1 MSKSLLRTAVP
12 SSRLSRRGILAA
24 FTAAALIGSLAA
36 CTPSPT
42 TAETNEEVAV
52 VDGGELVIGAEQEPD
67 CADWIATCGGSIW
80 GTYVMQIPTMPSVF
94 QTRLVDDEWV
104 PVPSDLVTGE
114 PTAEVAEDGTQT
126 VTYEINPDAVWSDGE
141 PITSADFAYTAL
153 QIRDGD
159 DIFDKTGY
167 DRITAVDVSDPQ
179 KAVVTLDSAFAGWR
193 TLFSVYGIM
202 PAHILEGQD
211 RNAMMADG
219 YDFSGGPWKIEKWTR
234 GTSVT
239 LVPNENYW
247 GEKPHLD
254 KVTFLFLPDTTAA
267 FQALKSGQVSVLAPT
282 PQLDALSQIEA
293 GLPGVKSQVDAR
305 SGNLEAIWLNN
316 AVAPFDSVAVRQ
328 ALAYSIDR
336 DAIVKRLFGSLGIDK
351 AQQSFNSPMV
361 APFASDD
368 FSQYTLDLDKVDELM
383 EGDGWKKN
391 GDGVWA
397 KGGET
402 ATFSIKTL
410 AGNKRRDL
418 TVQVLQSQLAD
429 AGFEMTIDQVT
440 PADLFG
446 TIAPE
451 GDFQAGIWALVD
463 TFPDP
468 TLSATFS
475 SVNIPSEANG
485 FSGINFY
492 RANIPGLDDLLTQVD
507 SEIDTD
513 ARIAASHEGDALIA
527 ENVPSLPLDA
537 VPNVLLWSEKVGG
550 PLQINPIEGPFW
562 NLAEWGLAG

>member
-1 MSKSLLRTAVP
+1 MSKSRLRTAVP
-12 SSRLSRRGILAA
+12 ASRRAVIAA
-24 FTAAALIGSLAA
+24 LTAAALVGSLAA
-36 CTPSPT
+36 CTSSSTTPEPSD
-42 TAETNEEVAV
+42 VAV
-52 VDGGELVIGAEQEPD
+52 VDGGEIVIGAEQEPD
-67 CADWIATCGGSIW
+67 CTDWIATCAGSIW

-94 QTRLVDDEWV
+94 QTRLVDDEWQ
-104 PVPSDLVTGE
+104 PAPSDLVTGE
-114 PTAEVAEDGTQT
+114 PEVVVGDDGTQT
-126 VTYEINPDAVWSDGE
+126 ITYSINPDAVWSDGE

-167 DRITAVDVSDPQ
+167 DRITAVDSSDPAT
-179 KAVVTLDSAFAGWR
+179 AVVTLSSAYAGWR
-193 TLFSVYGIM
+193 TLFSVYGVM
-202 PAHILEGQD
+202 PSHLLEGQD
-211 RNAMMADG
+211 RAAIMADG

-282 PQLDALSQIEA
+282 PQLDALNQIEA
-293 GLPGVKSQVDAR
+293 GLPGIRSQVDAR

-336 DAIVKRLFGSLGIDK
+336 DAIVKRLFGSLGIDE

-361 APFASDD
+361 APFAADD
-368 FSQYTLDLDKVDELM
+368 FSQYSLDLDKVDELM
-383 EGDGWKKN
+383 QGDGWSKN

-468 TLSATFS
+468 TLSSTFS
-475 SVNIPSEANG
+475 SVNIPSDANG

-492 RANIPGLDDLLTQVD
+492 RTDIEGLDDLLAQVD
-507 SEIDTD
+507 TEVDQD
-513 ARIAASHEGDALIA
+513 ARVAASQEADALIA
-527 ENVPSLPLDA
+527 ENVPSLPLDV

>member
-12 SSRLSRRGILAA
+12 SSRRGLFAA
-24 FTAAALIGSLAA
+24 VTTVALIASLAA
-36 CTPSPT
+36 CTSSPT
-42 TAETNEEVAV
+42 TPEPSDVAI
-52 VDGGELVIGAEQEPD
+52 VDGGEIVIGAEQEPD
-67 CADWIATCGGSIW
+67 CTDWIATCGGSIW

-94 QTRLVDDEWV
+94 QTRLVDDEWQ
-104 PVPSDLVTGE
+104 PVASDLVTEE
-114 PTAEVAEDGTQT
+114 PTAEVAADGTQT
-126 VTYEINPDAVWSDGE
+126 ITYTINPDAVWSDGE
-141 PITSADFAYTAL
+141 PITSTDFEYTAL

-167 DRITAVDVSDPQ
+167 DRITAVDTSDP
-179 KAVVTLDSAFAGWR
+179 KTVTVTLDSTYAGWR
-193 TLFSVYGIM
+193 TLFSVYGVM
-202 PAHILEGQD
+202 PAHLLEGQD
-211 RNAMMADG
+211 RGAIMADG
-219 YDFSGGPWKIEKWTR
+219 YEFSGGPWKIEKWTR

-247 GEKPHLD
+247 GEKPRLD

-267 FQALKSGQVSVLAPT
+267 FQALKSGQVSALYPS
-282 PQLDALSQIEA
+282 PQLDALTQIEA
-293 GLPGVKSQVDAR
+293 GLPGIQSQVDAR

-316 AVAPFDSVAVRQ
+316 DAAPFDSVAVRQ

-336 DAIVKRLFGSLGIDK
+336 DAIVNRLFGSLGIDK

-368 FSQYTLDLDKVDELM
+368 FAQYTLDLDKVDELM
-383 EGDGWKKN
+383 EGDGWSKN
-391 GDGVWA
+391 SDGVWA

-402 ATFSIKTL
+402 AEFSIKTL

-429 AGFEMTIDQVT
+429 AGFTMTIDQVT

-451 GDFQAGIWALVD
+451 GDFQAGLWALVD
-463 TFPDP
+463 TFADP

-475 SVNIPSEANG
+475 SVNIPSDANG

-492 RANIPGLDDLLTQVD
+492 RASVPGLDELLGQVD
-507 SEIDTD
+507 NEIDTD
-513 ARIAASHEGDALIA
+513 ARIEVSHEADALIA
-527 ENVPSLPLDA
+527 ENVPSLPLDT
-537 VPNVLLWSEKVGG
+537 VPNVLLWSDTVGG
-550 PLQINPIEGPFW
+550 PLQINPMEGPFW

>member
-12 SSRLSRRGILAA
+12 SSRRVVIAA
-24 FTAAALIGSLAA
+24 LTAAALIGSLAA
-36 CTPSPT
+36 CSPSSSTPD
-42 TAETNEEVAV
+42 ANEEVAV

-67 CADWIATCGGSIW
+67 CTDWIATCGGSIW
-80 GTYVMQIPTMPSVF
+80 GTWIMQIPTLPGVF
-94 QTRLVDDEWV
+94 ETRQVDDEWV
-104 PVPSDLVTGE
+104 PQPSDLVTGE
-114 PTAEVAEDGTQT
+114 PVTEVADDGTQT
-126 VTYEINPDAVWSDGE
+126 ITYSINPDAVWSDGE
-141 PITSADFAYTAL
+141 PITSADFEYTAL

-167 DRITAVDVSDPQ
+167 DRISAIDASDP
-179 KAVVTLDSAFAGWR
+179 KTVTVTLASAYAGWR
-193 TLFSVYGIM
+193 TLFSVYGVM
-202 PAHILEGQD
+202 PAHLLEGQD
-211 RNAMMADG
+211 RASIMADG
-219 YDFSGGPWKIEKWTR
+219 YEFSGGPWKIEKWTR

-267 FQALKSGQVSVLAPT
+267 FQALKSGQINVLYPS
-282 PQLDALSQIEA
+282 PQLDALTQIDA
-293 GLPGVKSQVDAR
+293 GLPGITSQVDAR
-305 SGNLEAIWLNN
+305 TGNLEAIWLNN
-316 AVAPFDSVAVRQ
+316 AAAPFDSVAVRQ

-336 DAIVKRLFGSLGIDK
+336 DAIVKRLFGSLGIDQ
-351 AQQSFNSPMV
+351 AQQSFNSPIV
-361 APFASDD
+361 SPFAADD
-368 FSQYTLDLDKVDELM
+368 FSQYSLDLDKVDELM
-383 EGDGWKKN
+383 EGDGWAKDS
-391 GDGVWA
+391 DGVWA
-397 KGGET
+397 KAGET

-451 GDFQAGIWALVD
+451 GDFQAGLWTLVD
-463 TFPDP
+463 TFADP
-468 TLSATFS
+468 TLSSTFS
-475 SVNIPSEANG
+475 SANIPSEANG

-492 RANIPGLDDLLTQVD
+492 RTSIPGLDELLGQVD
-507 SEIDTD
+507 SEIDPD
-513 ARIAASHEGDALIA
+513 ARAAASHEADALIA

-537 VPNVLLWSEKVGG
+537 VPNVLLWSDKVGG
-550 PLQINPIEGPFW
+550 PLQINPVEGPFW

>member
-1 MSKSLLRTAVP
+1 MSKSPLRTVVP
-12 SSRLSRRGILAA
+12 SSRRVLV
-24 FTAAALIGSLAA
+24 AALAVTALVGSLTA
-36 CTPSPT
+36 CTTSNSTPEPSD
-42 TAETNEEVAV
+42 VAV

-67 CADWIATCGGSIW
+67 CADWIATCAGSIW
-80 GTYVMQIPTMPSVF
+80 GSYIMQTPTLPGVF
-94 QTRLVDDEWV
+94 QTRQVDEEWV
-104 PVPSDLVTGE
+104 PVPSDLVTEE
-114 PTAEVAEDGTQT
+114 PVAEVADDGTQT
-126 VTYEINPDAVWSDGE
+126 ITYSINPDAVWSDGE
-141 PITSADFAYTAL
+141 PITSADFEYTAL

-167 DRITAVDVSDPQ
+167 DRIASIDASDPQ
-179 KAVVTLDSAFAGWR
+179 KVVVNLSSAYAGWR
-193 TLFSVYGIM
+193 TLFSVYGLM
-202 PAHILEGQD
+202 PAHLLDGKD
-211 RNAMMADG
+211 RSALMSDG

-267 FQALKSGQVSVLAPT
+267 FQALKSGQVSALYPS
-282 PQLDALSQIEA
+282 PQLDALTQIEA
-293 GLPGVKSQVDAR
+293 GLPGIKSQVDAR

-316 AVAPFDSVAVRQ
+316 AVAPFDSVPVRQ

-351 AQQSFNSPMV
+351 AQQSFNTPMV
-361 APFASDD
+361 APFAADD
-368 FSQYTLDLDKVDELM
+368 FSEYTLDLDKVDELM
-383 EGDGWKKN
+383 KSDGWAKN
-391 GDGVWA
+391 SDGVWA

-418 TVQVLQSQLAD
+418 TVQVLQSQLKD

-446 TIAPE
+446 TIAPQ
-451 GDFQAGIWALVD
+451 GDFQAGLWALVD

-468 TLSATFS
+468 TLSSTFS
-475 SVNIPSEANG
+475 SVNIPGEANG

-492 RANIPGLDDLLTQVD
+492 RTNIPGLDDLLGQVD
-507 SEIDTD
+507 SELDTD
-513 ARIAASHEGDALIA
+513 ARISASHDADALIA
-527 ENVPSLPLDA
+527 ENVPSLPLDT
-537 VPNVLLWSEKVGG
+537 VPNVLLWSDKVGG
-550 PLQINPIEGPFW
+550 PLQINPVEGPFW

>member
-1 MSKSLLRTAVP
+1 MSKSRLRTAVP
-12 SSRLSRRGILAA
+12 ASRRAVIAA
-24 FTAAALIGSLAA
+24 LTAAALVGSLAA
-36 CTPSPT
+36 CTSSSTTPEPSD
-42 TAETNEEVAV
+42 VAV
-52 VDGGELVIGAEQEPD
+52 VDGGEIVIGAEQEPD
-67 CADWIATCGGSIW
+67 CTDWIATCAGSIW

-94 QTRLVDDEWV
+94 QTRLVDDEWQ
-104 PVPSDLVTGE
+104 PTPSDLVTGE
-114 PTAEVAEDGTQT
+114 PEVVVGDDGTQT
-126 VTYEINPDAVWSDGE
+126 ITYSINPDAVWSDGE

-167 DRITAVDVSDPQ
+167 DRITAVDSSDPAT
-179 KAVVTLDSAFAGWR
+179 AVVTLSSAYAGWR
-193 TLFSVYGIM
+193 TLFSVYGVM
-202 PAHILEGQD
+202 PSHLLEGQD
-211 RNAMMADG
+211 RAAIMADG

-282 PQLDALSQIEA
+282 PQLDALNQIEA
-293 GLPGVKSQVDAR
+293 GLPGIRSQVDAR

-336 DAIVKRLFGSLGIDK
+336 DAIVKRLFGSLGIDE

-361 APFASDD
+361 APFAADD
-368 FSQYTLDLDKVDELM
+368 FSQYSLDLDKVDELM
-383 EGDGWKKN
+383 QGDGWSKN

-468 TLSATFS
+468 TLSSTFS

-492 RANIPGLDDLLTQVD
+492 RTDIEGLDDLLAQVD
-507 SEIDTD
+507 TEVDQD
-513 ARIAASHEGDALIA
+513 ARVAASQEADALIA
-527 ENVPSLPLDA
+527 ENVPSLPLDV

>member
-1 MSKSLLRTAVP
+1 MSKSALRTVVP
-12 SSRLSRRGILAA
+12 SSRRVLVAALAV
-24 FTAAALIGSLAA
+24 TALIGSLAA
-36 CTPSPT
+36 CTTSNSTPEPSD
-42 TAETNEEVAV
+42 VAV

-67 CADWIATCGGSIW
+67 CADWIATCAGSIW
-80 GTYVMQIPTMPSVF
+80 GSYIMQTPTLPGVF
-94 QTRLVDDEWV
+94 QTRQVDDEWV
-104 PVPSDLVTGE
+104 PVPSDLVTEE
-114 PTAEVAEDGTQT
+114 PVAEVADDGTQT
-126 VTYEINPDAVWSDGE
+126 ITYSINPDAVWSDGE
-141 PITSADFAYTAL
+141 PITSADFEYTAL

-167 DRITAVDVSDPQ
+167 DRIASIDASDPQ
-179 KAVVTLDSAFAGWR
+179 TVVVTLSSAYAGWR
-193 TLFSVYGIM
+193 TLFSVYGLM
-202 PAHILEGQD
+202 PAHLLDGKD
-211 RNAMMADG
+211 RSALMSDG

-267 FQALKSGQVSVLAPT
+267 FQALKSGQVSALYPS
-282 PQLDALSQIEA
+282 PQLDAITQIEA
-293 GLPGVKSQVDAR
+293 GLPGIKSQVDAR

-351 AQQSFNSPMV
+351 AQQSFNTPMV
-361 APFASDD
+361 APFAADD
-368 FSQYTLDLDKVDELM
+368 FSEYTLDLDKVDELM
-383 EGDGWKKN
+383 KGDGWAKDS
-391 GDGVWA
+391 DGIWA

-418 TVQVLQSQLAD
+418 TVQVLQSQLKD

-446 TIAPE
+446 TIAPQ
-451 GDFQAGIWALVD
+451 GDFQAGLWALVD

-468 TLSATFS
+468 TLSSTFS
-475 SVNIPSEANG
+475 SVNIPSDANG

-492 RANIPGLDDLLTQVD
+492 RTNIPGLDDLLGQVD
-507 SEIDTD
+507 SELDQD
-513 ARIAASHEGDALIA
+513 ARVSASHDADALIA
-527 ENVPSLPLDA
+527 EKVPSLPLDT
-537 VPNVLLWSEKVGG
+537 VPNVLLWSDKVGG
-550 PLQINPIEGPFW
+550 PLQINPVEGPFW
-562 NLAEWGLAG
+562 NLAQWGLAG

>member
-1 MSKSLLRTAVP
+1 MSKSPFHPVVP
-12 SSRLSRRGILAA
+12 SARRALVAALAV
-24 FTAAALIGSLAA
+24 TALIGSLAA
-36 CTPSPT
+36 CTSSNTTPEPSD
-42 TAETNEEVAV
+42 VAV
-52 VDGGELVIGAEQEPD
+52 VDGGEIVIGAEQEPD
-67 CADWIATCGGSIW
+67 CTDWIATCGGSIW
-80 GTYVMQIPTMPSVF
+80 GTYIMQIPTLPGVF
-94 QTRLVDDEWV
+94 QTRQVDDEWV

-114 PTAEVAEDGTQT
+114 PEAEVADDGTQT
-126 VTYEINPDAVWSDGE
+126 ITYSINPDAVWSDGE

-167 DRITAVDVSDPQ
+167 DRITAVDTTDP
-179 KAVVTLDSAFAGWR
+179 KTAVVTLDSAYAGWR

-211 RNAMMADG
+211 RAAIMADG

-267 FQALKSGQVSVLAPT
+267 FQALKSGQVSALYPS
-282 PQLDALSQIEA
+282 PQLDALTQIEA
-293 GLPGVKSQVDAR
+293 GLPGIQSQVDAR

-316 AVAPFDSVAVRQ
+316 AAAPFDSVAVRQ

-351 AQQSFNSPMV
+351 AQQSFNTPMV

-368 FSQYTLDLDKVDELM
+368 FTTYTLDLDKVDELM
-383 EGDGWKKN
+383 KGDGWAKDS
-391 GDGVWA
+391 DGVWA

-418 TVQVLQSQLAD
+418 TVQVLQSQLKD

-446 TIAPE
+446 TIAPQ
-451 GDFQAGIWALVD
+451 GDFQAGLWALVD

-468 TLSATFS
+468 TLSSTFS

-492 RANIPGLDDLLTQVD
+492 RTNIPGLDDLLGQVD

-513 ARIAASHEGDALIA
+513 ARIAASHEADGLIA
-527 ENVPSLPLDA
+527 ENVPSLPLDT
-537 VPNVLLWSEKVGG
+537 VPNVLLWSDKVGG
-550 PLQINPIEGPFW
+550 PLQINPVEGPFW
-562 NLAEWGLAG
+562 NLAQWGLAD

>member
-1 MSKSLLRTAVP
+1 MSKSPLRTVVP
-12 SSRLSRRGILAA
+12 SSRRVLV
-24 FTAAALIGSLAA
+24 AALAVTALVGSLAA
-36 CTPSPT
+36 CTSSSPT
-42 TAETNEEVAV
+42 PAPSDVAV
-52 VDGGELVIGAEQEPD
+52 VEGGELVIGAEQEPD
-67 CADWIATCGGSIW
+67 CTDWIATCAGSIW
-80 GTYVMQIPTMPSVF
+80 GSYIMQTPTLPSVF
-94 QTRLVDDEWV
+94 QTRQVDDEWV

-114 PTAEVAEDGTQT
+114 PEAEVADDGTQT
-126 VTYEINPDAVWSDGE
+126 ITYSINPDAVWSDGE

-167 DRITAVDVSDPQ
+167 DRITAVDTTDP
-179 KAVVTLDSAFAGWR
+179 KTAVVTLDSAYAGWR

-211 RNAMMADG
+211 RAAIMADG

-267 FQALKSGQVSVLAPT
+267 FQALKSGQVSALYPS
-282 PQLDALSQIEA
+282 PQLDALTQIEA
-293 GLPGVKSQVDAR
+293 GLPGIQSQVDAR

-316 AVAPFDSVAVRQ
+316 AAAPFDSVAVRQ

-351 AQQSFNSPMV
+351 AQQSFNTPMV

-368 FSQYTLDLDKVDELM
+368 FTTYTLDLDKVDELM
-383 EGDGWKKN
+383 KGDGWAKDS
-391 GDGVWA
+391 DGVWA

-418 TVQVLQSQLAD
+418 TVQVLQSQLKD

-446 TIAPE
+446 TIAPQ
-451 GDFQAGIWALVD
+451 GDFQAGLWALVD

-468 TLSATFS
+468 TLSSTFS

-492 RANIPGLDDLLTQVD
+492 RTNIPGLDDLLGQVD

-513 ARIAASHEGDALIA
+513 ARIAASHEADGLIA
-527 ENVPSLPLDA
+527 ENVPSLPLDT
-537 VPNVLLWSEKVGG
+537 VPNVLLWSDKVGG
-550 PLQINPIEGPFW
+550 PLQINPVEGPFW
-562 NLAEWGLAG
+562 NLAQWGLAG

>member
-1 MSKSLLRTAVP
+1 MSKSLRTVVP
-12 SSRLSRRGILAA
+12 ASRRGIIAA
-24 FTAAALIGSLAA
+24 LTAAALVGSLAA
-36 CTPSPT
+36 CSPT
-42 TAETNEEVAV
+42 SATPEPSEVAV
-52 VDGGELVIGAEQEPD
+52 VDGGEIVIGAEQEPD

-80 GTYVMQIPTMPSVF
+80 GTYIMQIPTLPGVF
-94 QTRLVDDEWV
+94 QTRQVDDEWV
-104 PVPSDLVTGE
+104 PVPSDLVTAE
-114 PTAEVAEDGTQT
+114 PEVEVADDGTQT
-126 VTYEINPDAVWSDGE
+126 ITYSINPDAVWSDGE
-141 PITSADFAYTAL
+141 PITSADFEYTAL

-167 DRITAVDVSDPQ
+167 DRIASIDATDPAT
-179 KAVVTLDSAFAGWR
+179 AVVTLSSPYAGWR

-202 PAHILEGQD
+202 PAHLLEGQD
-211 RNAMMADG
+211 RNALMADG
-219 YDFSGGPWKIEKWTR
+219 YDFSGGPWKIDEWTR

-267 FQALKSGQVSVLAPT
+267 FQALKSGQVSALYPS
-282 PQLDALSQIEA
+282 PQLDALNQIEA
-293 GLPGVKSQVDAR
+293 GLPGIQSQVDAR

-316 AVAPFDSVAVRQ
+316 SAAPFDSVAVRQ
-328 ALAYSIDR
+328 AFAYSIDR
-336 DAIVKRLFGSLGIDK
+336 DAIVSRLFGSLGIDE

-361 APFASDD
+361 APFAADD
-368 FSQYTLDLDKVDELM
+368 FSQYSLDLDKVDELM
-383 EGDGWKKN
+383 EGDGWSKDS
-391 GDGVWA
+391 DGVWA

-446 TIAPE
+446 TIAPQ

-468 TLSATFS
+468 TLSSTFS

-492 RANIPGLDDLLTQVD
+492 RTDIPGLNDLLARVD
-507 SEIDTD
+507 SEVDPD
-513 ARIAASHEGDALIA
+513 ARIAASHEADTLIA

-537 VPNVLLWSEKVGG
+537 VPNVLLWSDTVGG
-550 PLQINPIEGPFW
+550 PLQINPVEGPFW

>member
-1 MSKSLLRTAVP
+1 MSKSPLRSVAP
-12 SSRLSRRGILAA
+12 ASRRGFVAALAV
-24 FTAAALIGSLAA
+24 AALIGSLTA
-36 CTPSPT
+36 CSSSGTTPKPS
-42 TAETNEEVAV
+42 EVAV
-52 VDGGELVIGAEQEPD
+52 VDGGEIVIGAEQEPD

-80 GTYVMQIPTMPSVF
+80 GTYIMQIPTLPGVF
-94 QTRLVDDEWV
+94 QTRQVDDEWV
-104 PVPSDLVTGE
+104 PVPSDLVTAE
-114 PTAEVAEDGTQT
+114 PEVEVADDGTQT
-126 VTYEINPDAVWSDGE
+126 ITYSINPDAVWSDGE
-141 PITSADFAYTAL
+141 PITSADFEYTAL

-167 DRITAVDVSDPQ
+167 DRIASVDAIDPST
-179 KAVVTLDSAFAGWR
+179 AVVTLSSPYAGWR

-202 PAHILEGQD
+202 PAHLLEGQD
-211 RNAMMADG
+211 RNALMADG
-219 YDFSGGPWKIEKWTR
+219 YDFSGGPWKIDEWTR

-267 FQALKSGQVSVLAPT
+267 FQALKSGQVSALYPS
-282 PQLDALSQIEA
+282 PQLDALNQIDA
-293 GLPGVKSQVDAR
+293 GLPGIQSQVDAR

-316 AVAPFDSVAVRQ
+316 SAAPFDSVAVRQ

-336 DAIVKRLFGSLGIDK
+336 DAIVKRLFGSLGIDE

-361 APFASDD
+361 APFAADD
-368 FSQYTLDLDKVDELM
+368 FSQYSLDLDKVDELM
-383 EGDGWKKN
+383 EGDGWAKDS
-391 GDGVWA
+391 DGVWA
-397 KGGET
+397 KDGET
-402 ATFSIKTL
+402 ATFAIKTL

-446 TIAPE
+446 TIAPQ

-468 TLSATFS
+468 TLSSTFS

-492 RANIPGLDDLLTQVD
+492 RTDIPGLNDLLAQVD
-507 SEIDTD
+507 SEVDPD
-513 ARIAASHEGDALIA
+513 ARIAASHEADALIA

-537 VPNVLLWSEKVGG
+537 VPNVLLWSDTVGG
-550 PLQINPIEGPFW
+550 PLQINPVEGPFW

>member
-1 MSKSLLRTAVP
+1 MSQSRLRTAVP
-12 SSRLSRRGILAA
+12 ASRRAVIAA
-24 FTAAALIGSLAA
+24 LTAAALVGSLVA
-36 CTPSPT
+36 CSSSSTTPEPSD
-42 TAETNEEVAV
+42 VAV
-52 VDGGELVIGAEQEPD
+52 VDGGEIVIGAEQEPD

-94 QTRLVDDEWV
+94 QTRLVDDEWQ
-104 PVPSDLVTGE
+104 PTPSDLVTGE
-114 PTAEVAEDGTQT
+114 PEVVVADDGTQT
-126 VTYEINPDAVWSDGE
+126 ITYSINPKAVWSDGE

-167 DRITAVDVSDPQ
+167 DRITAVDSSDPAT
-179 KAVVTLDSAFAGWR
+179 AVVTLNSAYAGWR

-202 PAHILEGQD
+202 PAHLLEGQD
-211 RNAMMADG
+211 RAAIMADG

-282 PQLDALSQIEA
+282 PQLDALTQIEA
-293 GLPGVKSQVDAR
+293 GLPGIRSQVDAR

-336 DAIVKRLFGSLGIDK
+336 DAIVKRLFGSLGIDE

-361 APFASDD
+361 APFAADD

-383 EGDGWKKN
+383 EGDGWSKN

-468 TLSATFS
+468 TLSSTFS

-492 RANIPGLDDLLTQVD
+492 RANIDGLDDLLAQVD
-507 SEIDTD
+507 TEVDQD
-513 ARIAASHEGDALIA
+513 ARIAASQEADALIA
-527 ENVPSLPLDA
+527 ENVPSLPLDV

>member
-1 MSKSLLRTAVP
+1 MSKSPLRTVVP
-12 SSRLSRRGILAA
+12 ASRRGLIAA
-24 FTAAALIGSLAA
+24 FTVAALVGSLTA
-36 CTPSPT
+36 CSSSGTTPEPS
-42 TAETNEEVAV
+42 EVAV
-52 VDGGELVIGAEQEPD
+52 VDGGEIVIGAEQEPD

-80 GTYVMQIPTMPSVF
+80 GTYIMQIPTLPGVF
-94 QTRLVDDEWV
+94 QTRQVDDEWV
-104 PVPSDLVTGE
+104 PVPSDLVTAE
-114 PTAEVAEDGTQT
+114 PEVEVADDGTQT
-126 VTYEINPDAVWSDGE
+126 ITYSINPDAVWSDGE
-141 PITSADFAYTAL
+141 PITSADFEYTAL

-167 DRITAVDVSDPQ
+167 DRIASIDATDPAT
-179 KAVVTLDSAFAGWR
+179 AVVTLSSPYAGWR

-202 PAHILEGQD
+202 PAHLLEGQD
-211 RNAMMADG
+211 RNALMADG
-219 YDFSGGPWKIEKWTR
+219 YDFSGGPWKIDEWTR

-267 FQALKSGQVSVLAPT
+267 FQALKSGQVSALYPS
-282 PQLDALSQIEA
+282 PQLDALNQIEA
-293 GLPGVKSQVDAR
+293 GLPGIQSQVDAR

-316 AVAPFDSVAVRQ
+316 SAAPFDSVAVRQ
-328 ALAYSIDR
+328 AFAYSIDR
-336 DAIVKRLFGSLGIDK
+336 DAIVKRLFGSLGIDE

-361 APFASDD
+361 APFAADD
-368 FSQYTLDLDKVDELM
+368 FSQYSLDLDRVDELM
-383 EGDGWKKN
+383 EGDGWSKDS
-391 GDGVWA
+391 DGVWA

-446 TIAPE
+446 TIAPQ
-451 GDFQAGIWALVD
+451 GDFQAGLWALVD

-468 TLSATFS
+468 TLSSTFS

-485 FSGINFY
+485 YSGINFY
-492 RANIPGLDDLLTQVD
+492 RTDIEGLDDLLGQVD
-507 SEIDTD
+507 SEVDPD
-513 ARIAASHEGDALIA
+513 ARIAVSHEADALIA

-537 VPNVLLWSEKVGG
+537 VPNVLLWSDTVGG
-550 PLQINPIEGPFW
+550 PLQINPVEGPFW

>member
-1 MSKSLLRTAVP
+1 MSKSLRTVVP
-12 SSRLSRRGILAA
+12 ASRRGIIAA
-24 FTAAALIGSLAA
+24 LTAAALVGSLAA
-36 CTPSPT
+36 CSPT
-42 TAETNEEVAV
+42 SATPEPSEVAV
-52 VDGGELVIGAEQEPD
+52 VDGGEIVIGAEQEPD

-80 GTYVMQIPTMPSVF
+80 GTYIMQIPTLPGVF
-94 QTRLVDDEWV
+94 QTRQVDDEWV
-104 PVPSDLVTGE
+104 PVPSDLVTAE
-114 PTAEVAEDGTQT
+114 PEVEVADDGTQT
-126 VTYEINPDAVWSDGE
+126 ITYSINPDAVWSDGE
-141 PITSADFAYTAL
+141 PITSADFEYTAL

-167 DRITAVDVSDPQ
+167 DRIASIDATDPAT
-179 KAVVTLDSAFAGWR
+179 AVVTLSSPYAGWR

-202 PAHILEGQD
+202 PAHLLEGQD
-211 RNAMMADG
+211 RNALMADG
-219 YDFSGGPWKIEKWTR
+219 YDFSGGPWKIDEWTR

-267 FQALKSGQVSVLAPT
+267 FQALKSGQVSALYPS
-282 PQLDALSQIEA
+282 PQLDALNQIEA
-293 GLPGVKSQVDAR
+293 GLPGIQSQVDAR

-316 AVAPFDSVAVRQ
+316 SAAPFDSVAVRQ
-328 ALAYSIDR
+328 AFAYSIDR
-336 DAIVKRLFGSLGIDK
+336 DAIVSRLFGSLGIDE

-361 APFASDD
+361 APFAADD
-368 FSQYTLDLDKVDELM
+368 FSQYSLDLDKVDELM
-383 EGDGWKKN
+383 EGDGWSKN
-391 GDGVWA
+391 SDGVWA

-446 TIAPE
+446 TIAPQ

-468 TLSATFS
+468 TLSSTFS

-492 RANIPGLDDLLTQVD
+492 RTDIPGLNDLLAQVD
-507 SEIDTD
+507 SEVDPD
-513 ARIAASHEGDALIA
+513 ARIAASHEADTLIA

-537 VPNVLLWSEKVGG
+537 VPNVLLWSDTVGG
-550 PLQINPIEGPFW
+550 PLQINPVEGPFW

>member
-1 MSKSLLRTAVP
+1 MSKSPLRTAVP
-12 SSRLSRRGILAA
+12 VSRRALIAVVSV
-24 FTAAALIGSLAA
+24 AALIGSLVA
-36 CTPSPT
+36 CTSASTTPEPT
-42 TAETNEEVAV
+42 GEVAV
-52 VDGGELVIGAEQEPD
+52 VDGGEIVIGAEQEPD

-80 GTYVMQIPTMPSVF
+80 GTYVMQIPTLPGAF

-104 PVPSDLVTGE
+104 PVPSDLITGE
-114 PTAEVAEDGTQT
+114 PVTEVAEDGTQT
-126 VTYEINPDAVWSDGE
+126 ITYSINPDAVWSDGE
-141 PITSADFAYTAL
+141 PITSADFAYTAA

-167 DRITAVDVSDPQ
+167 DRVTAVDATDP
-179 KAVVTLDSAFAGWR
+179 KTAVVTLDSAYAGWR

-211 RNAMMADG
+211 RSAMMVDG
-219 YDFSGGPWKIEKWTR
+219 YDFSGGPWKIEKWDR

-316 AVAPFDSVAVRQ
+316 EAAPFDSVAVRQ

-336 DAIVKRLFGSLGIDK
+336 DAIVKRLFGGLGIDK

-361 APFASDD
+361 APYASDD
-368 FSQYTLDLDKVDELM
+368 FSQYTLDLDKVAELM

-391 GDGVWA
+391 SDDVWA
-397 KGGET
+397 KGSET

-475 SVNIPSEANG
+475 SVNIPSEVNG
-485 FSGINFY
+485 YSGINFY
-492 RANIPGLDDLLTQVD
+492 RANIEGLDDLLTQVD

-513 ARIAASHEGDALIA
+513 ARIAVSHEGDALIA
-527 ENVPSLPLDA
+527 ENVPSLPLDT
-537 VPNVLLWSEKVGG
+537 VPNVLLWSDTVGG

>member
-1 MSKSLLRTAVP
+1 MSKSRLRTAVP
-12 SSRLSRRGILAA
+12 ASRRAVIAA
-24 FTAAALIGSLAA
+24 LTAAALVGSLAA
-36 CTPSPT
+36 CTSSSTTPEPSD
-42 TAETNEEVAV
+42 VAV
-52 VDGGELVIGAEQEPD
+52 VDGGEIVIGAEQEPD
-67 CADWIATCGGSIW
+67 CTDWIATCAGSIW

-94 QTRLVDDEWV
+94 QTRLVDDEWQ
-104 PVPSDLVTGE
+104 PTPSDLVTGE
-114 PTAEVAEDGTQT
+114 PEVVVGDDGTQT
-126 VTYEINPDAVWSDGE
+126 ITYSINPDAVWSDGE

-167 DRITAVDVSDPQ
+167 DRITAVDSSDPAT
-179 KAVVTLDSAFAGWR
+179 AVVTLSSAYAGWR
-193 TLFSVYGIM
+193 TLFSVYGVM
-202 PAHILEGQD
+202 PSHLLEGQD
-211 RNAMMADG
+211 RAAIMADG

-282 PQLDALSQIEA
+282 PQLDALNQIEA
-293 GLPGVKSQVDAR
+293 GLPGIRSQVDAR

-336 DAIVKRLFGSLGIDK
+336 DAIVKRLFGSLGIDE

-361 APFASDD
+361 APFAADD
-368 FSQYTLDLDKVDELM
+368 FLQYSLDLDKVDELM
-383 EGDGWKKN
+383 QGDGWSKN

-468 TLSATFS
+468 TLSSTFS
-475 SVNIPSEANG
+475 SVNIPSDANG

-492 RANIPGLDDLLTQVD
+492 RTDIEGLDDLLAQVD
-507 SEIDTD
+507 TEVDQD
-513 ARIAASHEGDALIA
+513 ARVAASQEADALIA
-527 ENVPSLPLDA
+527 ENVPSLPLDV

>member
-1 MSKSLLRTAVP
+1 MSKSRLRTAVP
-12 SSRLSRRGILAA
+12 ASRRAVIAA
-24 FTAAALIGSLAA
+24 LTAAALVGALAA
-36 CTPSPT
+36 CTSSSTRPEPSD
-42 TAETNEEVAV
+42 VAV
-52 VDGGELVIGAEQEPD
+52 VDGGEIVIGAEQEPD

-94 QTRLVDDEWV
+94 QTRLVDDEWQ
-104 PVPSDLVTGE
+104 PTPSDLVTGE
-114 PTAEVAEDGTQT
+114 PEVVVGDDGTQT
-126 VTYEINPDAVWSDGE
+126 ITYSINPDAVWSDGE

-167 DRITAVDVSDPQ
+167 DRITAVDSSDPAT
-179 KAVVTLDSAFAGWR
+179 AVVTLSSAYAGWR
-193 TLFSVYGIM
+193 TLFSVYGVM
-202 PAHILEGQD
+202 PSHLLEGQD
-211 RNAMMADG
+211 RAAIMADG

-282 PQLDALSQIEA
+282 PQLDALNQIEA
-293 GLPGVKSQVDAR
+293 GLPGIRSQVDPR

-336 DAIVKRLFGSLGIDK
+336 DAIVKRLFGSLGIDE

-361 APFASDD
+361 APFAADD
-368 FSQYTLDLDKVDELM
+368 FSQYSLDLDKVDELM
-383 EGDGWKKN
+383 QGDGWSKN

-468 TLSATFS
+468 TLSSTFS
-475 SVNIPSEANG
+475 SVNIPGDANG

-492 RANIPGLDDLLTQVD
+492 RTDIEGLDDLLAQVD
-507 SEIDTD
+507 TEVDQD
-513 ARIAASHEGDALIA
+513 ARVAASQEADALIA
-527 ENVPSLPLDA
+527 ENVPSLPLDV

>member
-1 MSKSLLRTAVP
+1 MSKSLHRTVVP
-12 SSRLSRRGILAA
+12 SSRRALIAA
-24 FTAAALIGSLAA
+24 LTVTALIGSLAA
-36 CTPSPT
+36 CTSSSTTPEPS
-42 TAETNEEVAV
+42 EVAI
-52 VDGGELVIGAEQEPD
+52 VDGGEIVIGAEQEPD

-80 GTYVMQIPTMPSVF
+80 GTWIMQIPTLPGVF
-94 QTRLVDDEWV
+94 QTRQVDDEWV

-114 PTAEVAEDGTQT
+114 PEVVVADDGTQT
-126 VTYEINPDAVWSDGE
+126 ITYAINPEAVWSDGE
-141 PITSADFAYTAL
+141 PITSADFEYTAL

-167 DRITAVDVSDPQ
+167 DRISAIDASDP
-179 KAVVTLDSAFAGWR
+179 ATVTVTLDSPYAGWR
-193 TLFSVYGIM
+193 TLFSVYGVM
-202 PAHILEGQD
+202 PAHLLEGQD
-211 RNAMMADG
+211 RAAIMADG

-247 GEKPHLD
+247 GDKPHLD

-267 FQALKSGQVSVLAPT
+267 FQALKSGQVSVLYPS
-282 PQLDALSQIEA
+282 PQLDALTQIDA
-293 GLPGVKSQVDAR
+293 GLPGIQSQVDAR

-316 AVAPFDSVAVRQ
+316 AAAPFDSVAVRQ

-368 FSQYTLDLDKVDELM
+368 FSQYALDLDKVDELM

-391 GDGVWA
+391 SDDVWA

-446 TIAPE
+446 TIAPQ

-468 TLSATFS
+468 TLSSTFS

-485 FSGINFY
+485 YSGINFY
-492 RANIPGLDDLLTQVD
+492 RTDIPGLDDLLGQVD

-513 ARIAASHEGDALIA
+513 ARIQVSHEADALIA
-527 ENVPSLPLDA
+527 ENVPSLPLDT
-537 VPNVLLWSEKVGG
+537 VPNVLLWSDKVGG
-550 PLQINPIEGPFW
+550 PEINPVDGPFW

>member
-1 MSKSLLRTAVP
+1 MSKSPLHPVVP
-12 SSRLSRRGILAA
+12 SARRVLV
-24 FTAAALIGSLAA
+24 AALAVTALVGSLAA
-36 CTPSPT
+36 CTSSNATPEPSD
-42 TAETNEEVAV
+42 VAV

-67 CADWIATCGGSIW
+67 CADWIATCAGSIW
-80 GTYVMQIPTMPSVF
+80 GSYIMQTPTLPGVF
-94 QTRLVDDEWV
+94 QTRQVDDEWV

-114 PTAEVAEDGTQT
+114 PEAVVADDGTQT
-126 VTYEINPDAVWSDGE
+126 ITYSINPDAVWSDGE

-167 DRITAVDVSDPQ
+167 DRITAVDSSDPQ
-179 KAVVTLDSAFAGWR
+179 TAVVTLDSAYAGWR

-202 PAHILEGQD
+202 PAHLLEGKD
-211 RNAMMADG
+211 RSALMSDG
-219 YDFSGGPWKIEKWTR
+219 YDFSGGPWKIDKWTR

-267 FQALKSGQVSVLAPT
+267 FQALKSGQVSALYPS
-282 PQLDALSQIEA
+282 PQLDALTQIEA
-293 GLPGVKSQVDAR
+293 GLPGIKSQVDAR

-316 AVAPFDSVAVRQ
+316 SVAPFDSVPVRQ

-351 AQQSFNSPMV
+351 AQQSFNTPMV
-361 APFASDD
+361 APFAADD
-368 FSQYTLDLDKVDELM
+368 FSEYTLDLDKVDELM
-383 EGDGWKKN
+383 KGDGWAKN
-391 GDGVWA
+391 ADDVWA

-418 TVQVLQSQLAD
+418 TVQVLQSQLKD

-446 TIAPE
+446 TIAPQ
-451 GDFQAGIWALVD
+451 GDFQAGLWALVD

-468 TLSATFS
+468 TLSSTFS
-475 SVNIPSEANG
+475 SVNIPSDANG

-492 RANIPGLDDLLTQVD
+492 RTNIPGLDDLLGQVD
-507 SEIDTD
+507 SELDQD
-513 ARIAASHEGDALIA
+513 ARVAASHDADALIA
-527 ENVPSLPLDA
+527 ENVPSLPLDT
-537 VPNVLLWSEKVGG
+537 VPNVLLWSDKVGG
-550 PLQINPIEGPFW
+550 PLQINPVEGPFW
-562 NLAEWGLAG
+562 NLAQWGLVG

>member
-1 MSKSLLRTAVP
+1 
-12 SSRLSRRGILAA
+12 
-24 FTAAALIGSLAA
+24 
-36 CTPSPT
+36 
-42 TAETNEEVAV
+42 
-52 VDGGELVIGAEQEPD
+52 
-67 CADWIATCGGSIW
+67 
-80 GTYVMQIPTMPSVF
+80 
-94 QTRLVDDEWV
+94 
-104 PVPSDLVTGE
+104 
-114 PTAEVAEDGTQT
+114 
-126 VTYEINPDAVWSDGE
+126 
-141 PITSADFAYTAL
+141 
-153 QIRDGD
+153 
-159 DIFDKTGY
+159 
-167 DRITAVDVSDPQ
+167 
-179 KAVVTLDSAFAGWR
+179 
-193 TLFSVYGIM
+193 M
-202 PAHILEGQD
+202 PAHLLEGQD
-211 RNAMMADG
+211 RNALMADG
-219 YDFSGGPWKIEKWTR
+219 YDFSGGPWKIDEWTR

-267 FQALKSGQVSVLAPT
+267 FQALKSGQVSALYPS
-282 PQLDALSQIEA
+282 PQLDALNQIEA
-293 GLPGVKSQVDAR
+293 GLPGIQSQVDAR

-316 AVAPFDSVAVRQ
+316 SAAPFDSVAVRQ

-336 DAIVKRLFGSLGIDK
+336 DAIVSRLFGSLGIDE

-361 APFASDD
+361 APFAADD
-368 FSQYTLDLDKVDELM
+368 FSQYSLDLDKVDELM
-383 EGDGWKKN
+383 EGDGWSKDS
-391 GDGVWA
+391 DGVWA

-446 TIAPE
+446 TIAPQGE
-451 GDFQAGIWALVD
+451 FQAGLWALVD

-468 TLSATFS
+468 TLSSTFS

-485 FSGINFY
+485 YSGINFY
-492 RANIPGLDDLLTQVD
+492 RTDIEGLDDMLGQVD
-507 SEIDTD
+507 SEVDPD
-513 ARIAASHEGDALIA
+513 ARIAVSQEADALIA

-537 VPNVLLWSEKVGG
+537 VPNVLLWSDTVGG
-550 PLQINPIEGPFW
+550 PLQINPVEGPFW

>member
-1 MSKSLLRTAVP
+1 MSKSRLRTAVP
-12 SSRLSRRGILAA
+12 ASRRAVI
-24 FTAAALIGSLAA
+24 AALTVAALVGSLAA
-36 CTPSPT
+36 CTSSSTTPEPSD
-42 TAETNEEVAV
+42 VAV
-52 VDGGELVIGAEQEPD
+52 VDGGEIVIGAEQEPD
-67 CADWIATCGGSIW
+67 CTDWIATCAGSIW

-94 QTRLVDDEWV
+94 QTRLVDDEWQ
-104 PVPSDLVTGE
+104 PTPSDLVTGE
-114 PTAEVAEDGTQT
+114 PEVVVGDDGTQT
-126 VTYEINPDAVWSDGE
+126 ITYSINPDAVWSDGE

-167 DRITAVDVSDPQ
+167 DRITAVDSSDPAT
-179 KAVVTLDSAFAGWR
+179 AVVTLSSAYAGWR
-193 TLFSVYGIM
+193 TLFSVYGVM
-202 PAHILEGQD
+202 PSHLLEGQD
-211 RNAMMADG
+211 RAAIMADG

-282 PQLDALSQIEA
+282 PQLDALNQIEA
-293 GLPGVKSQVDAR
+293 GLPGIRSQVDAR

-336 DAIVKRLFGSLGIDK
+336 DAIVKRLFGSLGIDE

-361 APFASDD
+361 APFAADD
-368 FSQYTLDLDKVDELM
+368 FSQYSLDLDKVDELM
-383 EGDGWKKN
+383 QGDGWSKN

-468 TLSATFS
+468 TLSSTFS
-475 SVNIPSEANG
+475 SVNIPSDANG

-492 RANIPGLDDLLTQVD
+492 RTDIEGLDDLLAQVD
-507 SEIDTD
+507 TEVDQD
-513 ARIAASHEGDALIA
+513 ARVAASQEADALIA
-527 ENVPSLPLDA
+527 ENVPSLPLDV

>member
-1 MSKSLLRTAVP
+1 MSKSPLRTAVP
-12 SSRLSRRGILAA
+12 ASRRVLI
-24 FTAAALIGSLAA
+24 AALTVTALVGSLAA
-36 CTPSPT
+36 CAPSSATPEPS
-42 TAETNEEVAV
+42 EVAV

-67 CADWIATCGGSIW
+67 CTDWIATCAGSIW
-80 GTYVMQIPTMPSVF
+80 GTYVMQVPTMPAVF
-94 QTRLVDDEWV
+94 HTRQVDEEWV
-104 PVPSDLVTGE
+104 PVPSDLVTEE
-114 PTAEVAEDGTQT
+114 PVAEVAADGTQT
-126 VTYEINPDAVWSDGE
+126 ITYSINPEAVWSDGE

-167 DRITAVDVSDPQ
+167 DRITAVDTSDPQ
-179 KAVVTLDSAFAGWR
+179 TAVVTLDSAYAGWR

-202 PAHILEGQD
+202 PSHLLEGQD
-211 RNAMMADG
+211 RAALMTDG

-254 KVTFLFLPDTTAA
+254 RVTFLFLPDTTAA
-267 FQALKSGQVSVLAPT
+267 FQALKSGQVSALYPS
-282 PQLDALSQIEA
+282 PQLDALTQIEA
-293 GLPGVKSQVDAR
+293 GLPGIRSQVDAR

-316 AVAPFDSVAVRQ
+316 AAAPFDSVAVRQ
-328 ALAYSIDR
+328 AFAYSIDR
-336 DAIVKRLFGSLGIDK
+336 DAIVKRLFGSLGIEE

-361 APFASDD
+361 APFAADD
-368 FSQYTLDLDKVDELM
+368 FSRYTLDLDKVDELM
-383 EGDGWKKN
+383 EGDGWSKN
-391 GDGVWA
+391 SDDVWA
-397 KGGET
+397 KDGET
-402 ATFSIKTL
+402 ATFAVKTL

-446 TIAPE
+446 TTAPQ
-451 GDFQAGIWALVD
+451 GDFQAGLWALVD

-468 TLSATFS
+468 TLSSTFS

-485 FSGINFY
+485 YSGINFY
-492 RANIPGLDDLLTQVD
+492 RVDIPGLDDLLGQVD

-527 ENVPSLPLDA
+527 ENVPSLPLDT
-537 VPNVLLWSEKVGG
+537 VPNVLLWSETVGG
-550 PLQINPIEGPFW
+550 PLQINPVEGPFW

>member
-1 MSKSLLRTAVP
+1 MSKSPLRTAVP
-12 SSRLSRRGILAA
+12 SSRRVLV
-24 FTAAALIGSLAA
+24 AALAVSALVGSLTA
-36 CTPSPT
+36 CTTSNSTPAPSD
-42 TAETNEEVAV
+42 AAV

-67 CADWIATCGGSIW
+67 CADWIATCAGSIW
-80 GTYVMQIPTMPSVF
+80 GSYIMQTPTLPSVF
-94 QTRLVDDEWV
+94 QTRQVDDEWV

-114 PTAEVAEDGTQT
+114 PVAEVADDGTQT
-126 VTYEINPDAVWSDGE
+126 ITYSINPDAVWSDGE
-141 PITSADFAYTAL
+141 PITSADFEYTAL
-153 QIRDGD
+153 QVRDGD

-167 DRITAVDVSDPQ
+167 DRISSIDASDPQ
-179 KAVVTLDSAFAGWR
+179 TVVITLSSAYAGWR
-193 TLFSVYGIM
+193 TLFSVYGLM
-202 PAHILEGQD
+202 PAHLLQGKD
-211 RNAMMADG
+211 RSALMSDG

-267 FQALKSGQVSVLAPT
+267 FQALKSGQVSALYPS
-282 PQLDALSQIEA
+282 PQLDALTQIEA
-293 GLPGVKSQVDAR
+293 GLPGITSQVDAR

-351 AQQSFNSPMV
+351 AQQSFNTPMV
-361 APFASDD
+361 APFAADD
-368 FSQYTLDLDKVDELM
+368 FSAYTLDLDKVDELM
-383 EGDGWKKN
+383 TSDGWDKN
-391 GDGVWA
+391 ADGVWA

-446 TIAPE
+446 TIAPQ
-451 GDFQAGIWALVD
+451 GDFQAGLWALVD

-468 TLSATFS
+468 TLSSTFS

-492 RANIPGLDDLLTQVD
+492 RTSIPGLDDLLGQVD
-507 SEIDTD
+507 SELDQE
-513 ARIAASHEGDALIA
+513 ARVAASHDADALIA
-527 ENVPSLPLDA
+527 ENVPSLPLDT
-537 VPNVLLWSEKVGG
+537 VPNVLLWSDKVGG
-550 PLQINPIEGPFW
+550 PLQINPVEGPFW

>member
-1 MSKSLLRTAVP
+1 MSTSRHRTALP
-12 SSRLSRRGILAA
+12 ASRRVVIAA
-24 FTAAALIGSLAA
+24 LTAAALVGSLAA
-36 CTPSPT
+36 CSSSGTTPEPS
-42 TAETNEEVAV
+42 EVAV

-94 QTRLVDDEWV
+94 QTRLDGDDWK

-114 PTAEVAEDGTQT
+114 PETEVADDGTQT
-126 VTYEINPDAVWSDGE
+126 ITYSINPDAVWSDGE

-167 DRITAVDVSDPQ
+167 DRITAVDSSDPAT
-179 KAVVTLDSAFAGWR
+179 AVVTLNSAYAGWR

-202 PAHILEGQD
+202 PAHLLEGQD
-211 RNAMMADG
+211 RAAIMADG

-282 PQLDALSQIEA
+282 PQLDALTQIDA
-293 GLPGVKSQVDAR
+293 GLPGIRSQVDAR

-316 AVAPFDSVAVRQ
+316 SVAPFDSVAVRQ

-383 EGDGWKKN
+383 TGDGWKKD

-429 AGFEMTIDQVT
+429 AGFDMTIDQVT

-446 TIAPE
+446 TIAPQ

-468 TLSATFS
+468 TLSSTFS
-475 SVNIPSEANG
+475 SVNIPSDANG

-492 RANIPGLDDLLTQVD
+492 RTDIEGLDDLLAQVD
-507 SEIDTD
+507 TEVDPD
-513 ARIAASHEGDALIA
+513 ARIAASHEADKLIA

>member
-1 MSKSLLRTAVP
+1 MSKSLHRTVVP
-12 SSRLSRRGILAA
+12 SSRRALIAA
-24 FTAAALIGSLAA
+24 LTVTALIGSLAA
-36 CTPSPT
+36 CTSSTTTPEPSD
-42 TAETNEEVAV
+42 VAI
-52 VDGGELVIGAEQEPD
+52 VDGGEIVIGAEQEPD

-80 GTYVMQIPTMPSVF
+80 GTWIMQIPTLPGVF
-94 QTRLVDDEWV
+94 QTRQVDGEWV
-104 PVPSDLVTGE
+104 PEPSDLVTGE
-114 PTAEVAEDGTQT
+114 PEVIVADDGTQT
-126 VTYEINPDAVWSDGE
+126 ITYSINPDAVWSDGE
-141 PITSADFAYTAL
+141 PITSADFEYTAL

-167 DRITAVDVSDPQ
+167 DRISAIDASDP
-179 KAVVTLDSAFAGWR
+179 ATVTVTLDSPYAGWR

-202 PAHILEGQD
+202 PAHLLEGQD
-211 RNAMMADG
+211 RAAVMADG

-247 GEKPHLD
+247 GDKPHLD

-267 FQALKSGQVSVLAPT
+267 FQALKSGQVSVLYPS
-282 PQLDALSQIEA
+282 PQLDALTQIDA
-293 GLPGVKSQVDAR
+293 GLPGIQSQVDAR

-316 AVAPFDSVAVRQ
+316 AAAPFDSVAVRQ

-391 GDGVWA
+391 SDDVWA

-446 TIAPE
+446 TIAPQ

-468 TLSATFS
+468 TLSSTFS

-485 FSGINFY
+485 YSGINFY
-492 RANIPGLDDLLTQVD
+492 RTDIPGLDDLLGQVD

-513 ARIAASHEGDALIA
+513 ARIQVSHEADALIA
-527 ENVPSLPLDA
+527 ENVPSLPLDT
-537 VPNVLLWSEKVGG
+537 VPNVLLWSDKVGG
-550 PLQINPIEGPFW
+550 PEINPVDGPFW

>member
-1 MSKSLLRTAVP
+1 MSKSLHRTVVP
-12 SSRLSRRGILAA
+12 SSRRALVAALAV
-24 FTAAALIGSLAA
+24 TALIGSLAA
-36 CTPSPT
+36 CTSSPT
-42 TAETNEEVAV
+42 TPEPSEVAI
-52 VDGGELVIGAEQEPD
+52 VDGGEIVIGAEQEPD

-80 GTYVMQIPTMPSVF
+80 GTWIMQIPTLPGVF
-94 QTRLVDDEWV
+94 QTRQSDGEWV
-104 PVPSDLVTGE
+104 PEPSDLVTGE
-114 PTAEVAEDGTQT
+114 PEVAVGDDGTQT
-126 VTYEINPDAVWSDGE
+126 ITYSINPDAVWSDGE
-141 PITSADFAYTAL
+141 PITSADFEYTAL

-167 DRITAVDVSDPQ
+167 DRISAIDASDP
-179 KAVVTLDSAFAGWR
+179 ATVIVTLDSPYAGWR

-202 PAHILEGQD
+202 PAHLLEGQD
-211 RNAMMADG
+211 RAAVMADG

-239 LVPNENYW
+239 LVHNENYW
-247 GEKPHLD
+247 GDKPHLD

-267 FQALKSGQVSVLAPT
+267 FQALKSGQVSVLYPS
-282 PQLDALSQIEA
+282 PQLDALTQIDA
-293 GLPGVKSQVDAR
+293 GLPGIQSQVDAR

-316 AVAPFDSVAVRQ
+316 AAAPFDSVAVRQ

-383 EGDGWKKN
+383 EGEGWKKN
-391 GDGVWA
+391 SDDVWA

-446 TIAPE
+446 TIAPQ

-468 TLSATFS
+468 TLSSTFS

-492 RANIPGLDDLLTQVD
+492 RTDIPGLDDLLGQVD

-513 ARIAASHEGDALIA
+513 ARIQVSHEADALIA
-527 ENVPSLPLDA
+527 ENVPSLPLDT
-537 VPNVLLWSEKVGG
+537 VPNVLLWSDKVGG
-550 PLQINPIEGPFW
+550 PEINPVDGPFW

>member
-12 SSRLSRRGILAA
+12 ASRRGILAA
-24 FTAAALIGSLAA
+24 LTAAALVASLAA
-36 CTPSPT
+36 CTSSPT
-42 TAETNEEVAV
+42 NPDAGDVTV
-52 VDGGELVIGAEQEPD
+52 VDGGEIVIGAEQEPD
-67 CADWIATCGGSIW
+67 CTDWIATCGGSIW
-80 GTYVMQIPTMPSVF
+80 GTYIMQIPTMPSVF

-104 PVPSDLVTGE
+104 PVASDLVTEE
-114 PTAEVAEDGTQT
+114 PTTEVAADGTQT
-126 VTYEINPDAVWSDGE
+126 ITYRINPDAVWSDGE
-141 PITSADFAYTAL
+141 PITSADFEYTAL

-167 DRITAVDVSDPQ
+167 DRIAAIDTSDP
-179 KAVVTLDSAFAGWR
+179 KTAVVTLNSTYAGWR
-193 TLFSVYGIM
+193 TLFSVYGVM
-202 PAHILEGQD
+202 PSHLLEGQD
-211 RNAMMADG
+211 RAALMAEG

-247 GEKPHLD
+247 GEKPRLD

-267 FQALKSGQVSVLAPT
+267 FQALKSGQVSALYPS
-282 PQLDALSQIEA
+282 PQLDALTQIEA
-293 GLPGVKSQVDAR
+293 GLPGIKSQVDAR

-316 AVAPFDSVAVRQ
+316 AAAPFDSVAVRQ

-368 FSQYTLDLDKVDELM
+368 FAQYSLDLDKVDELM
-383 EGDGWKKN
+383 EGDGWTKN

-463 TFPDP
+463 TFADP

-492 RANIPGLDDLLTQVD
+492 RANIPGLDDLLNQID
-507 SEIDTD
+507 NEIDTD
-513 ARIAASHEGDALIA
+513 ARIEVSHEADALIA
-527 ENVPSLPLDA
+527 EYVPSLPLDT
-537 VPNVLLWSEKVGG
+537 VPNVLLWSDKVGG
-550 PLQINPIEGPFW
+550 PLQINPMEGPFW

>member
-12 SSRLSRRGILAA
+12 ASRRVLI
-24 FTAAALIGSLAA
+24 AALTVTALVGSLAA
-36 CTPSPT
+36 CAPSSATPEPS
-42 TAETNEEVAV
+42 EVAV

-67 CADWIATCGGSIW
+67 CTDWIATCAGSIW
-80 GTYVMQIPTMPSVF
+80 GTYVMQVPTMPAVF
-94 QTRLVDDEWV
+94 QTRQVDEEWV
-104 PVPSDLVTGE
+104 PVPSDLVTEE
-114 PTAEVAEDGTQT
+114 PVAEVAADGTQT
-126 VTYEINPDAVWSDGE
+126 ITYSINPEAVWSDGE

-167 DRITAVDVSDPQ
+167 DRITAVDTSDPQ
-179 KAVVTLDSAFAGWR
+179 TAVVTLDSAYAGWR

-202 PAHILEGQD
+202 PSHLLEGQD
-211 RNAMMADG
+211 RAALMTDG

-254 KVTFLFLPDTTAA
+254 RVTFLFLPDTTAA
-267 FQALKSGQVSVLAPT
+267 FQALKSGQVSALYPS
-282 PQLDALSQIEA
+282 PQLDALTQIEA
-293 GLPGVKSQVDAR
+293 GLPGIRSQVDAR

-316 AVAPFDSVAVRQ
+316 AAAPFDSVAVRQ

-336 DAIVKRLFGSLGIDK
+336 DAIVKRLFGSLGIEE

-361 APFASDD
+361 APFAADD
-368 FSQYTLDLDKVDELM
+368 FSRYTLDLDKVDELM
-383 EGDGWKKN
+383 EGDGWSKN
-391 GDGVWA
+391 SDDVWA
-397 KGGET
+397 KDGET
-402 ATFSIKTL
+402 ATFAVKTL

-446 TIAPE
+446 TTAPQ
-451 GDFQAGIWALVD
+451 GDFQAGLWALVD

-468 TLSATFS
+468 TLSSTFS

-485 FSGINFY
+485 YSGINFY
-492 RANIPGLDDLLTQVD
+492 RVDIPGLDDLLGQVD

-527 ENVPSLPLDA
+527 ENVPSLPLDT
-537 VPNVLLWSEKVGG
+537 VPNVLLWSETVGG
-550 PLQINPIEGPFW
+550 PLQINPVEGPFW

>member
-1 MSKSLLRTAVP
+1 MSKSLRTVVP
-12 SSRLSRRGILAA
+12 ASRRGIIAA
-24 FTAAALIGSLAA
+24 LTAAALVGSLAA
-36 CTPSPT
+36 CSPT
-42 TAETNEEVAV
+42 SATPEPSEVAV
-52 VDGGELVIGAEQEPD
+52 VDGGEIVIGAEQEPD

-80 GTYVMQIPTMPSVF
+80 GTYIMQIPTLPGVF
-94 QTRLVDDEWV
+94 QTRQVDDEWV
-104 PVPSDLVTGE
+104 PVPSDLVTAE
-114 PTAEVAEDGTQT
+114 PEVEVADDGTQT
-126 VTYEINPDAVWSDGE
+126 ITYSINPDAVWSDGE
-141 PITSADFAYTAL
+141 PITSADFEYTAL

-167 DRITAVDVSDPQ
+167 DRIASIDATDPAT
-179 KAVVTLDSAFAGWR
+179 AVVTLSSPYAGWR

-202 PAHILEGQD
+202 PAHLLEGQD
-211 RNAMMADG
+211 RNALMADG
-219 YDFSGGPWKIEKWTR
+219 YDFSGGPWKIDEWTR

-267 FQALKSGQVSVLAPT
+267 FQALKSGQVSALYPS
-282 PQLDALSQIEA
+282 PQLDALNQIEA
-293 GLPGVKSQVDAR
+293 GLPGIQSQVDAR

-316 AVAPFDSVAVRQ
+316 SAAPFDSVAVRQ
-328 ALAYSIDR
+328 AFAYSIDR
-336 DAIVKRLFGSLGIDK
+336 DAIVSRLFGSLGIDE

-361 APFASDD
+361 APFAADD
-368 FSQYTLDLDKVDELM
+368 FSQYSLDLDKVDELM
-383 EGDGWKKN
+383 EGDGWSKDS
-391 GDGVWA
+391 DGVWA

-446 TIAPE
+446 TIAPQ

-468 TLSATFS
+468 TLSSTFS

-492 RANIPGLDDLLTQVD
+492 RTDIPGLNDLLAQVD
-507 SEIDTD
+507 SEVDLD
-513 ARIAASHEGDALIA
+513 ARIAASHEADTLIA

-537 VPNVLLWSEKVGG
+537 VPNVLLWSDTVGG
-550 PLQINPIEGPFW
+550 PLQINPVEGPFW

>member
-1 MSKSLLRTAVP
+1 MSKSPLRTVVP
-12 SSRLSRRGILAA
+12 ASRRGLIGAL
-24 FTAAALIGSLAA
+24 TVAALVGSLTA
-36 CTPSPT
+36 CSSSGTTPEPS
-42 TAETNEEVAV
+42 EVAV
-52 VDGGELVIGAEQEPD
+52 VDGGEIVIGAEQEPD

-80 GTYVMQIPTMPSVF
+80 GTYIMQIPTLPGVF
-94 QTRLVDDEWV
+94 QTRQVDDEWV

-114 PTAEVAEDGTQT
+114 PEVEVADDGTQT
-126 VTYEINPDAVWSDGE
+126 ITYSINPDAVWSDGE
-141 PITSADFAYTAL
+141 PITSADFEYTAL

-167 DRITAVDVSDPQ
+167 DRIASIDATDPAT
-179 KAVVTLDSAFAGWR
+179 AVVTLSSPYAGWR

-202 PAHILEGQD
+202 PAHLLEGQD
-211 RNAMMADG
+211 RNALMADG
-219 YDFSGGPWKIEKWTR
+219 YDFSGGPWKIDEWTR

-267 FQALKSGQVSVLAPT
+267 FQALKSGQVSALYPS
-282 PQLDALSQIEA
+282 PQLDALNQIEA
-293 GLPGVKSQVDAR
+293 GLPGIQSQVDAR

-316 AVAPFDSVAVRQ
+316 SAAPFDSVAVRQ
-328 ALAYSIDR
+328 AFAYSIDR
-336 DAIVKRLFGSLGIDK
+336 DAIVKRLFGSLGIDE

-361 APFASDD
+361 APFAADD
-368 FSQYTLDLDKVDELM
+368 FSEYSLDLDKVDELM
-383 EGDGWKKN
+383 EGDGWSKN
-391 GDGVWA
+391 SDGVWA

-446 TIAPE
+446 MIAPQ
-451 GDFQAGIWALVD
+451 GDFQAGLWALVD

-468 TLSATFS
+468 TLSSTFS

-485 FSGINFY
+485 YSGINFY
-492 RANIPGLDDLLTQVD
+492 RTDIEGLDDLLGQVD
-507 SEIDTD
+507 SEVDPD
-513 ARIAASHEGDALIA
+513 ARIAVSHEADALIA

-537 VPNVLLWSEKVGG
+537 VPNVLLWSDTVGG
-550 PLQINPIEGPFW
+550 PLQINPVEGPFW

>member
-1 MSKSLLRTAVP
+1 MSKSPLRTVVP
-12 SSRLSRRGILAA
+12 SSRRVLVAALAV
-24 FTAAALIGSLAA
+24 TALIGSLAA
-36 CTPSPT
+36 CTSSSSTPEPSD
-42 TAETNEEVAV
+42 VAV
-52 VDGGELVIGAEQEPD
+52 VDGGEIVIGAEQEPD
-67 CADWIATCGGSIW
+67 CADWIATCAGSIW
-80 GTYVMQIPTMPSVF
+80 GSYIMQTPTLPGVF
-94 QTRLVDDEWV
+94 QTRQVDDEWV
-104 PVPSDLVTGE
+104 PVPSDLVTEE
-114 PTAEVAEDGTQT
+114 PVAEVAADGTQT
-126 VTYEINPDAVWSDGE
+126 ITYTINPDAVWSDGE
-141 PITSADFAYTAL
+141 PITSADFEYTAL

-167 DRITAVDVSDPQ
+167 DRITAIDASDP
-179 KAVVTLDSAFAGWR
+179 KTVVVTLSSAYAGWR
-193 TLFSVYGIM
+193 TLFSVYGLM
-202 PAHILEGQD
+202 PAHLLDGKD
-211 RNAMMADG
+211 RSALMSDG

-267 FQALKSGQVSVLAPT
+267 FQALKSGQVSALYPS
-282 PQLDALSQIEA
+282 PQLDAINQIEA
-293 GLPGVKSQVDAR
+293 GLPGIKSQVDAR

-316 AVAPFDSVAVRQ
+316 SAAPFDSVAVRQ

-336 DAIVKRLFGSLGIDK
+336 DAIVKRLFGALGIDK
-351 AQQSFNSPMV
+351 AQQSFNTPMV
-361 APFASDD
+361 APFAADD
-368 FSQYTLDLDKVDELM
+368 FSEYTLDLDKVDELM
-383 EGDGWKKN
+383 EGDGWAKN
-391 GDGVWA
+391 ADDVWA
-397 KGGET
+397 KDGET

-418 TVQVLQSQLAD
+418 TVQVLQSQLKD

-451 GDFQAGIWALVD
+451 GDFQAGLWALVD

-468 TLSATFS
+468 TLSSTFS

-492 RANIPGLDDLLTQVD
+492 RTNIPGLDDLLGQVD
-507 SEIDTD
+507 SELDVD
-513 ARIAASHEGDALIA
+513 ARISASHDADALIA
-527 ENVPSLPLDA
+527 ENVPSLPLDT
-537 VPNVLLWSEKVGG
+537 VPNVLLWSDKVGG
-550 PLQINPIEGPFW
+550 PLQINPVEGPFW
-562 NLAEWGLAG
+562 NLAQWGLVG